1 MPKPDPELLP
11 IHRPRCPDCQMRMIT
26 ADVFSGP
33 EGFEHRTFE
42 CSRCGHSETRITT
55 PDPLQPGATGWANG
69 EPPRP
74 SLDEHHGFDTARRT
88 DIHQQRK

>member
-26 ADVFSGP
+26 ADVSSGP
-33 EGFEHRTFE
+33 EGLEHRTFE
-42 CSRCGHSETRITT
+42 CSRCGHTETRLVAG
-55 PDPLQPGATGWANG
+55 DQLQTDAIGWTSGNPRR
-69 EPPRP
+69 PPEGR
-74 SLDEHHGFDTARRT
+74 HVFDTAQRT